1 MSEIDKEK
9 DIEQL
14 MYRELPPDRY
24 CYIHNYIVD
33 LQNKLQQKENIIK
46 EVREYILKN
55 IDNTGWLEIG
65 SNEVK
70 ELLEILQGSDK
81 E

>member
-9 DIEQL
+9 DIDQL

-46 EVREYILKN
+46 EAIEYIDHCIFDYEEYSMVGEDFVIVKN
-55 IDNTGWLEIG
+55 M
-65 SNEVK
+65 
-70 ELLEILQGSDK
+70 LQGSDK